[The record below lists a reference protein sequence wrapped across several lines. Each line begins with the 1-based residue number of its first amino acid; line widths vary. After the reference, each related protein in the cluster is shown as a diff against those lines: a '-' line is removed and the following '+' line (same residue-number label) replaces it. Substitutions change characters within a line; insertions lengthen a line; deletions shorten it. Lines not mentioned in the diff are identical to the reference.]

1 MNLLNITKHM
11 YKKISVSY
19 LFIYLNVYFLL
30 LLQITKKGKGQSK
43 AFDSYFWDSKGVQV
57 AGYGGR
63 KKL

>member
-1 MNLLNITKHM
+1 M